1 MSKRMAMTVAIG
13 LLMAG
18 VGARIAGD
26 EKEDAV
32 KMDMK
37 LLQGDWVMQSFE
49 SNGKPISAEEAR
61 KIKLTIKGDHYLVNI
76 GERKIEMTFKID
88 PAKKPKAIDFTMAQG
103 EEKAVTRG
111 IYEISA
117 DTFKVCRAVEA
128 GKDRPSDFS
137 TKEGSGTALA
147 SYKRAK

>member
-1 MSKRMAMTVAIG
+1 MSKRMATTVAIG

-26 EKEDAV
+26 DKADAV

-37 LLQGDWVMQSFE
+37 LLQGDWIMQSFE
-49 SNGKPISAEEAR
+49 TNGKPIAAEQAM
-61 KIKLTIKGDHYLVNI
+61 KIKLTIKGDRYAVDI
-76 GERKIEMTFKID
+76 GERKIELTFKID
-88 PAKKPKAIDFTMAQG
+88 PSKKPKTIDFTMAQG
-103 EEKAVTRG
+103 EEKAVTLG
-111 IYEISA
+111 IYEVSA

-128 GKDRPSDFS
+128 GKDRPSEFS